1 MEHNI
6 VLQELGIIKHR
17 LVFLFYGYMF
27 LLYRLFM
34 VHTDRLLHI
43 IMSIVIIK
51 LVDFH
56 LFTLPLN
63 SNSQPSRSTI
73 NLQLQLLLQILH
85 IVLLHR
91 YHHPLTLHP
100 QYVILSYS
108 AHIVYLIAAFP
119 SPFFL
124 LFEQFY

>member
-34 VHTDRLLHI
+34 VHTDRLLDI
-43 IMSIVIIK
+43 IMTIIIIK
-51 LVDFH
+51 LVDVH

-63 SNSQPSRSTI
+63 SNSQSSRSTI
-73 NLQLQLLLQILH
+73 NLQLQFLLQILH
-85 IVLLHR
+85 IVLLHH
-91 YHHPLTLHP
+91 YESLTLHP
-100 QYVILSYS
+100 QYVILCYS
-108 AHIVYLIAAFP
+108 AHIVYLIAGK
-119 SPFFL
+119 
-124 LFEQFY
+124 